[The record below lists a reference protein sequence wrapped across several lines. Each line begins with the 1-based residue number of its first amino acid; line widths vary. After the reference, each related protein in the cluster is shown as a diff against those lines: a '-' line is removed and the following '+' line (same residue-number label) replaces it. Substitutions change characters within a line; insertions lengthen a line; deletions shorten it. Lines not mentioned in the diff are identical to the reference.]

1 MVKFHVLCS
10 FLVYVGKAPPR
21 CFPFPP
27 PDRCSKLRFILCR
40 HHESCSTCFDAPVM
54 LSCRIPL
61 PAWIQDCI
69 DDNPDLVYTDQMGRR
84 NTEYLSLGVDTVAL
98 LRGRTP
104 IQVYHDFMRSFKD
117 EFSDF
122 LGEIIT
128 VSICSVLFNCLKD
141 EFWVYFGEVITVSSA
156 IS

>member
-1 MVKFHVLCS
+1 
-10 FLVYVGKAPPR
+10 
-21 CFPFPP
+21 
-27 PDRCSKLRFILCR
+27 
-40 HHESCSTCFDAPVM
+40 
-54 LSCRIPL
+54 
-61 PAWIQDCI
+61 
-69 DDNPDLVYTDQMGRR
+69 MGRR

-128 VSICSVLFNCLKD
+128 VSIGSVLFNCFKD
-141 EFWVYFGEVITVSSA
+141 WFWNYLGEMVLGLLGRNCHLEYCYLLTRVKGFVPSWGRYEDGCAVLSQLA
-156 IS
+156 TLLVLVR